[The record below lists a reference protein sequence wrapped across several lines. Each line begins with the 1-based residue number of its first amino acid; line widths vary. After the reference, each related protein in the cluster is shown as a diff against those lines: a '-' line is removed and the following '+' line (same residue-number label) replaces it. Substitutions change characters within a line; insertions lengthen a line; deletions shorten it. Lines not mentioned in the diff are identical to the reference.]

1 MIIRSAL
8 NAHGWV
14 DLLPNTH
21 DPLIPS
27 FSRVQELPSGK
38 VALVTVSAAGR
49 GRGQVLNLSIQRFTE
64 IGQFR

>member
-1 MIIRSAL
+1 MKNETFTIPLQTPFDYRSAL

-21 DPLIPS
+21 DPSLPS

-38 VALVTVSAAGR
+38 VALLAVSAAAAAGA
-49 GRGQVLNLSIQRFTE
+49 GA
-64 IGQFR
+64 